1 MKKQNPIIEVVLDKT
16 NKKVETFIV
25 NGKEYKRKDKETYK
39 EFLTRIS
46 KKRRNKEI
54 FKNNYN
60 KETIKVY
67 TQEEYKR
74 KDQTTIK
81 NIKLYQ
87 NNINRCKKAV
97 LNGSQIKLKHSEYNL
112 GKQIS
117 ATQDIGNKKANQ
129 EDSVLILEH
138 PKNKNFK
145 LLAVADGI
153 GGREQ
158 GELASNNVMKKLIK
172 WFENQNQKTY
182 INIARGTLA
191 LDELMKNI
199 LNDVEISEQAGTT
212 LSLALV
218 GQTETLIANIGDSR
232 IYTLKNQK
240 LTKQTKDDS
249 YVQMLYD
256 KKQIP
261 SEELM
266 RYHKQNNIITKAIK
280 KGNPNKLTYKII
292 DNESYERIILTTDG
306 VTDCLSKK
314 EIQTI
319 AQVADKETIT
329 KDLVDC
335 AKTNYSTLQSLKNNT
350 NKQLVKHIET
360 NENKYQKQIP
370 GGKDNLSAVAYSKK

>member
-1 MKKQNPIIEVVLDKT
+1 MKKQNQIIEVVLDKT
-16 NKKVETFIV
+16 NQKVETFIV

-97 LNGSQIKLKHSEYNL
+97 QNGSQIKLKHSEYNL

-191 LDELMKNI
+191 LDKLMKNI
-199 LNDVEISEQAGTT
+199 LDDVEISTQAGTT

-232 IYTLKNQK
+232 VYTLKEQE
-240 LTKQTKDDS
+240 LIKQTKDDS

-256 KKQIP
+256 I
-261 SEELM
+261 
-266 RYHKQNNIITKAIK
+266 IK
-280 KGNPNKLTYKII
+280 KLVQYGVERNPI
-292 DNESYERIILTTDG
+292 RR
-306 VTDCLSKK
+306 
-314 EIQTI
+314 
-319 AQVADKETIT
+319 
-329 KDLVDC
+329 
-335 AKTNYSTLQSLKNNT
+335 
-350 NKQLVKHIET
+350 T
-360 NENKYQKQIP
+360 NEI
-370 GGKDNLSAVAYSKK
+370 S

>member
-1 MKKQNPIIEVVLDKT
+1 
-16 NKKVETFIV
+16 
-25 NGKEYKRKDKETYK
+25 
-39 EFLTRIS
+39 
-46 KKRRNKEI
+46 
-54 FKNNYN
+54 
-60 KETIKVY
+60 
-67 TQEEYKR
+67 
-74 KDQTTIK
+74 
-81 NIKLYQ
+81 
-87 NNINRCKKAV
+87 
-97 LNGSQIKLKHSEYNL
+97 
-112 GKQIS
+112 
-117 ATQDIGNKKANQ
+117 
-129 EDSVLILEH
+129 
-138 PKNKNFK
+138 
-145 LLAVADGI
+145 
-153 GGREQ
+153 
-158 GELASNNVMKKLIK
+158 
-172 WFENQNQKTY
+172 
-182 INIARGTLA
+182 
-191 LDELMKNI
+191 
-199 LNDVEISEQAGTT
+199 
-212 LSLALV
+212 
-218 GQTETLIANIGDSR
+218 
-232 IYTLKNQK
+232 
-240 LTKQTKDDS
+240 
-249 YVQMLYD
+249 MLYD

>member
-1 MKKQNPIIEVVLDKT
+1 MKKQNQIIEVVLDKT
-16 NKKVETFIV
+16 NQKVETFIV

-74 KDQTTIK
+74 KDQKTIK

-87 NNINRCKKAV
+87 NNINRCKKAI

-191 LDELMKNI
+191 LDKLMKNI
-199 LNDVEISEQAGTT
+199 LDDVEISTQAGTT

-232 IYTLKNQK
+232 VYTLKEQE
-240 LTKQTKDDS
+240 LIKQTKDDS

-256 KKQIP
+256 KKEIP

-266 RYHKQNNIITKAIK
+266 RYHKQSNIITKAIK
-280 KGNPNKLTYKII
+280 KGTPNKLTYKII
-292 DNESYERIILTTDG
+292 DNNSYERIILTTDG
-306 VTDCLSKK
+306 VTDCLSQK

-335 AKTNYSTLQSLKNNT
+335 AKINYSTLQSLKNNT
-350 NKQLVKHIET
+350 NKQVVKHIET